1 MKIYFKPPLISIS
14 VFWFYRG
21 KIIISN
27 KKKKQNIEI
36 SLKYKDKK

>member
-27 KKKKQNIEI
+27 KKKT
-36 SLKYKDKK
+36 KYRDIAQI

>member
-1 MKIYFKPPLISIS
+1 MKIYFKPLLISIS

-27 KKKKQNIEI
+27 KKKQNIEI